1 MDSDKQ
7 KNAGRQIK
15 SVTNLAI
22 ATNLALFVIK
32 MLVGFLSGSIALI
45 ADGIHSISDMATDF
59 AVLLGYYFGS
69 KEPDQEHPYGHGRI
83 ETFSTMFIAVVL
95 VVVGGLIIWKASMEI
110 AKAHSAQEYAR
121 RMWGA
126 VFWVA
131 LLSVVVKEALYR
143 VSKKVAVKTNSSALY
158 ANAWH
163 HRTDALSSIAVVI
176 GFVAMRWGYMHG
188 DHIAAIVVGLLIILV
203 GVKIMGDCLRELTEG
218 AVDEGTIEH
227 IKSIINSNSSIRQ
240 WHKLRSRT
248 VGREVFLDLHI
259 LVDPDLNIAG
269 AHEIAEG
276 LERAL
281 HEQMTR
287 PVNITVHIEPDVPA
301 LRK

>member
-7 KNAGRQIK
+7 KIAGRQIK

-32 MLVGFLSGSIALI
+32 VLVGFLSGSIALI
-45 ADGIHSISDMATDF
+45 ADGIHSISDMVTDF

-83 ETFSTMFIAVVL
+83 ETFSAGFIALLLVFVGSAMIYYAAITMGKDKVVEPAISI
-95 VVVGGLIIWKASMEI
+95 LI
-110 AKAHSAQEYAR
+110 
-121 RMWGA
+121 
-126 VFWVA
+126 VA
-131 LLSVVVKEALYR
+131 LISVVTKELLFR
-143 VSKKVAVKTNSSALY
+143 RTKRVAVESHSTALY

-163 HRTDALSSIAVVI
+163 HRSDALSSIVVVI
-176 GFVAMRWGYMHG
+176 GFVLVRWGYAHG
-188 DHIAAIVVGLLIILV
+188 DQIAAIAIGLMIILV
-203 GVKIMGDCLRELTEG
+203 GAKIIGGCLHELTES
-218 AVDEGTIEH
+218 AVDEGTIEN

-269 AHEIAEG
+269 AHEIAES
-276 LERAL
+276 LEKAL
-281 HEQMTR
+281 HEQIAR

-301 LRK
+301 MRK

>member
-7 KNAGRQIK
+7 KIAGRQIK

-32 MLVGFLSGSIALI
+32 VLVGFLSGSIALI
-45 ADGIHSISDMATDF
+45 ADGIHSISDMVTDF
-59 AVLLGYYFGS
+59 AVLLGFHFGS

-83 ETFSTMFIAVVL
+83 ETFSAGFIALLLVFVGSAMIYYAAITMGKDKVVEPAISI
-95 VVVGGLIIWKASMEI
+95 LI
-110 AKAHSAQEYAR
+110 
-121 RMWGA
+121 
-126 VFWVA
+126 VA
-131 LLSVVVKEALYR
+131 LISVVTKELLFR
-143 VSKKVAVKTNSSALY
+143 RTKRVAVESHSTALY

-163 HRTDALSSIAVVI
+163 HRSDALSSIVVVI
-176 GFVAMRWGYMHG
+176 GFVSVRWGYAHG
-188 DHIAAIVVGLLIILV
+188 DQIAAIAIGLMIILV
-203 GVKIMGDCLRELTEG
+203 GAKIIGGCLRELTES
-218 AVDEGTIEH
+218 AVDEGTIEN

-269 AHEIAEG
+269 AHEIAES
-276 LERAL
+276 LEKAL

-287 PVNITVHIEPDVPA
+287 PVNVTVHIEPDVPA
-301 LRK
+301 MRK

>member
-1 MDSDKQ
+1 MDNHKQ
-7 KNAGRQIK
+7 KIAGRQIK

-22 ATNLALFVIK
+22 ATNFALFVIK
-32 MLVGFLSGSIALI
+32 VLVGFLSGSIALI
-45 ADGIHSISDMATDF
+45 ADGIHSISDMVTDF

-83 ETFSTMFIAVVL
+83 ETFSAGFIALILVFVGSAMIYYAAIAIAREKVAGPGIAVL
-95 VVVGGLIIWKASMEI
+95 I
-110 AKAHSAQEYAR
+110 
-121 RMWGA
+121 
-126 VFWVA
+126 VA
-131 LLSVVVKEALYR
+131 LISVVTKELLFR
-143 VSKKVAVKTNSSALY
+143 RTKRVAVESHSTALY

-163 HRTDALSSIAVVI
+163 HRSDALSSIAVVI
-176 GFVAMRWGYMHG
+176 GFVSVRWGYAHG
-188 DHIAAIVVGLLIILV
+188 DQVAAIAIGLMIILV
-203 GVKIMGDCLRELTEG
+203 AVKIIGGCLHELTES

-240 WHKLRSRT
+240 WHRLRSRT

-259 LVDPDLNIAG
+259 LVDPGLNVAG

-276 LERAL
+276 LEEAL
-281 HEQMTR
+281 HEQITR